1 MMSHESLRFRHH
13 EQVNKKGPE
22 RGCYSPL
29 DRTRPVQVLLAIIA
43 GSAHA
48 PTGGNGREL
57 PELIRIVS
65 NRIGQVTKGPV
76 TTK

>member
-29 DRTRPVQVLLAIIA
+29 DRTRPVQVLLAHYS
-43 GSAHA
+43 GFCSCSD
-48 PTGGNGREL
+48 GGNGREL